1 MQNSWMGCR
10 MFAVIV
16 SQQQKSCL
24 ACDLA
29 VMKRTG
35 SVWFAIAT
43 SDFVSIPCNHTIQEL
58 PQSHR
63 KRDMENRSNGPQ
75 DRQSASQITNRI
87 SSWILV
93 SLGGN
98 DPHLL
103 HHLIIRQIRKAN
115 SNLGIMQ
122 GHKRQSFSPVQPA
135 QNANLRFAKIA
146 LSVEQDNIFFHL
158 IEGHHEL
165 VSVFL

>member
-1 MQNSWMGCR
+1 M
-10 MFAVIV
+10 
-16 SQQQKSCL
+16 
-24 ACDLA
+24 
-29 VMKRTG
+29 MKRTR
-35 SVWFAIAT
+35 SVWLAIAT
-43 SDFVSIPCNHTIQEL
+43 RDFVSVFCNHAIQEL
-58 PQSHR
+58 PQPHR
-63 KRDMENRSNGPQ
+63 KRDMENRCNGPQ
-75 DRQSASQITNRI
+75 DRQSASQIPNGI
-87 SSWILV
+87 SSWVLV

-103 HHLIIRQIRKAN
+103 HHLVIRQIGKAN

-122 GHKRQSFSPVQPA
+122 GHKRQPVSSVQPA

-165 VSVFL
+165 ASVFW